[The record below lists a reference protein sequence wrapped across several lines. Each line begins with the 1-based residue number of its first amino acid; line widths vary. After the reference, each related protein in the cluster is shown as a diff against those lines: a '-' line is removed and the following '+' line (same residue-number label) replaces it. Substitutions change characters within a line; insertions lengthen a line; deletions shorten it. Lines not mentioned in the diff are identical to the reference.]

1 METIETLKQKLQRAE
16 QHRPA
21 EAKYPTDLMI
31 DIRGPQGNVFYL
43 FGIADK
49 LTRQLA
55 LSDEEI
61 NEFKQ
66 ERDLIS
72 QRTKEA
78 LAVRRASGQK
88 LGREKGSKN
97 KSHKLDGQAETIKK
111 MLKNKIPKTKI
122 AKKLKV
128 SVSTVYKHL
137 SKKKNEKVIGG

>member
-1 METIETLKQKLQRAE
+1 METIETLRQKLQRAE

-66 ERDLIS
+66 ERDALWAKIEGLKTVNS
-72 QRTKEA
+72 KMKDFSEILAHIPAEA
-78 LAVRRASGQK
+78 LKKAFDE
-88 LGREKGSKN
+88 LKG
-97 KSHKLDGQAETIKK
+97 
-111 MLKNKIPKTKI
+111 
-122 AKKLKV
+122 
-128 SVSTVYKHL
+128 
-137 SKKKNEKVIGG
+137 

>member
-1 METIETLKQKLQRAE
+1 MDTIETLRQKLQRAE

-66 ERDLIS
+66 ERDQQTS
-72 QRTKEA
+72 YQ
-78 LAVRRASGQK
+78 G
-88 LGREKGSKN
+88 
-97 KSHKLDGQAETIKK
+97 HKDLMRKWFGI
-111 MLKNKIPKTKI
+111 
-122 AKKLKV
+122 V
-128 SVSTVYKHL
+128 F
-137 SKKKNEKVIGG
+137 IGGEDDE